1 MRNSE
6 HPRPQDQPLR
16 HINSAPRTYHVFHL
30 VKGHDEWKIIDADN
44 NTLVD
49 TLEHE
54 IKARQ
59 AIIQLAL
66 ANRPSR
72 VVIYNMSGKICGS
85 SMYP

>member
-6 HPRPQDQPLR
+6 YQATNSNSPR

-30 VKGHDEWKIIDADN
+30 VRGRDEWKIIDVNQNA
-44 NTLVD
+44 LVD

-59 AIIQLAL
+59 TIIQLAQ
-66 ANRPSR
+66 AHRPSR
-72 VVIYNMSGKICGS
+72 IVVYNLAGKICGS

>member
-6 HPRPQDQPLR
+6 YQPTRDKLAR
-16 HINSAPRTYHVFHL
+16 HINSALRTYHVFHL
-30 VKGHDEWKIIDADN
+30 VKGHDEWKIIDAEN
-44 NTLVD
+44 NRLVD

-59 AIIQLAL
+59 AIIKLAL
-66 ANRPSR
+66 EHRPSH
-72 VVIYNMSGKICGS
+72 VIIYNLAGKICGS